1 MRKKNSRETNR
12 NIELLARILI
22 GEQITKQ
29 QAADFYNVEEIT
41 ISRALQYYRSLGIEA
56 FGRKSGI
63 KILNRPKKEDLIAL
77 SSYYLSLKLNSY
89 YFSNSIKTYSKIDPR
104 FFSKIILIAKAVTE
118 EFIIKI
124 EYQKLADN
132 ITSAYNLKPYKLIE
146 NNNNWILH
154 AIKEDETTL
163 KTFYLS
169 RIKNISLTQKKF
181 KKEFTENKSGDVKEI
196 ILKFVPSVEQEL
208 YYKIWFEDFE
218 IEKQSDGYIMLKT
231 NQPITN
237 RLASWCI
244 SWWDAIEIVKPNELK
259 NYISEMISDF
269 QKVNSQDNITT
280 KMVE

>member
-1 MRKKNSRETNR
+1 MSKQNLSETNR
-12 NIELLARILI
+12 NIELLARILN

-29 QAADFYNVEEIT
+29 QAADYYNVEEIT

-63 KILNRPKKEDLIAL
+63 IILNRPKKEDLIAL
-77 SSYYLSLKLNSY
+77 TSYYLSLKFNSD
-89 YFSNSIKTYSKIDPR
+89 YFSSSIKTYSRIDPR
-104 FFSKIILIAKAVTE
+104 FFSKIILAAKAVTE
-118 EFIIKI
+118 EIIINIK
-124 EYQKLADN
+124 YQKLTDN

-154 AIKEDETTL
+154 AIKEGETTL

-181 KKEFTENKSGDVKEI
+181 KKEFIETKSIDVKEI
-196 ILKFVPSVEQEL
+196 VLKFVPEVEQEL

-218 IEKQSDGYIMLKT
+218 IEKQSDGHFIVRT

-244 SWWDAIEIVKPNELK
+244 SWWDAMEIVEPKQLRD
-259 NYISEMISDF
+259 YISQMIDDF
-269 QKVNSQDNITT
+269 KKVNL
-280 KMVE
+280 

>member
-1 MRKKNSRETNR
+1 MAKSHLSETNR
-12 NIELLARILI
+12 NIELLARLLN

-63 KILNRPKKEDLIAL
+63 IIQNRPKKEDLIAL
-77 SSYYLSLKLNSY
+77 SSYYLSLKLNSD

-118 EFIIKI
+118 EIIIKI
-124 EYQKLADN
+124 EYQKLTDN
-132 ITSAYNLKPYKLIE
+132 ITSVYKLKPYKLIE

-154 AIKEDETTL
+154 AVKEDETTL

-196 ILKFVPSVEQEL
+196 VLKFVPQVEQEL
-208 YYKIWFEDFE
+208 YCKIWFEDFE
-218 IEKQSDGYIMLKT
+218 IEKQSDGYIVLKT

-237 RLASWCI
+237 RLAAWCI
-244 SWWDAIEIVKPNELK
+244 SWWDAIKIIKPKELRD
-259 NYISEMISDF
+259 YISQMIDNF
-269 QKVNSQDNITT
+269 QEEN
-280 KMVE
+280 

>member
-1 MRKKNSRETNR
+1 MGKSHLSETSR
-12 NIELLARILI
+12 NIELLARVLN

-63 KILNRPKKEDLIAL
+63 TIQNRPKKEDLVAL
-77 SSYYLSLKLNSY
+77 SSYYLSLKLNSD

-104 FFSKIILIAKAVTE
+104 FFSKIILSAKAVSE
-118 EFIIKI
+118 EIIISI
-124 EYQKLADN
+124 EYQKLTDN
-132 ITSAYNLKPYKLIE
+132 ITSAYNLNPYKLIE

-154 AIKEDETTL
+154 AVKEGETTL

-181 KKEFTENKSGDVKEI
+181 KKEFTESKPGDVKEI
-196 ILKFVPSVEQEL
+196 ILKFVPQVEQEL

-218 IEKQSDGYIMLKT
+218 IEKQSDGYIILRS

-237 RLASWCI
+237 RLAAWCI
-244 SWWDAIEIVKPNELK
+244 SWWDAIEIIKPDQLK
-259 NYISEMISDF
+259 NYANQMIREY
-269 QKVNSQDNITT
+269 QNANK
-280 KMVE
+280 

>member
-1 MRKKNSRETNR
+1 MSKQNLSETNR
-12 NIELLARILI
+12 NIELLARVLN

-63 KILNRPKKEDLIAL
+63 IIQNRPKKEDLIAL
-77 SSYYLSLKLNSY
+77 SSYYLSLKLNSD

-104 FFSKIILIAKAVTE
+104 FFSKIILAAKAVTE
-118 EFIIKI
+118 ELIIKI
-124 EYQKLADN
+124 EYQKLTDN

-146 NNNNWILH
+146 SNSNWIIH
-154 AIKEDETTL
+154 AIKENETTL

-181 KKEFTENKSGDVKEI
+181 KKDFIETKSGDIKEI
-196 ILKFVPSVEQEL
+196 VLKFVPQVEQEL

-218 IEKQSDGYIMLKT
+218 IEKQSDGYIILKT

-237 RLASWCI
+237 RLAAWCI
-244 SWWDAIEIVKPNELK
+244 SWWDAMKIIEPLELK
-259 NYISEMISDF
+259 DIII
-269 QKVNSQDNITT
+269 QITNAFL
-280 KMVE
+280 KENKA